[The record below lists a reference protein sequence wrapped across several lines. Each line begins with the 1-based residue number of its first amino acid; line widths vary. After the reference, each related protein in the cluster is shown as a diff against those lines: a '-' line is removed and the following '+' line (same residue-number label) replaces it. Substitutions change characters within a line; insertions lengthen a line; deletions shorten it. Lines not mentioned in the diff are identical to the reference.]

1 MKMSTTT
8 APAAIILAFA
18 LSACASQPV
27 SPVSRGSAPMVEG
40 SDRPVILFVN
50 GPAYRTL
57 PQQIIGEER
66 TDLVLDGAS

>member
-1 MKMSTTT
+1 MKTSATT
-8 APAAIILAFA
+8 APAAIILALA

-27 SPVSRGSAPMVEG
+27 SPVQRGSAPMVDR

-50 GPAYRTL
+50 SPAFRTL

-66 TDLVLDGAS
+66 PDLVLDGAS